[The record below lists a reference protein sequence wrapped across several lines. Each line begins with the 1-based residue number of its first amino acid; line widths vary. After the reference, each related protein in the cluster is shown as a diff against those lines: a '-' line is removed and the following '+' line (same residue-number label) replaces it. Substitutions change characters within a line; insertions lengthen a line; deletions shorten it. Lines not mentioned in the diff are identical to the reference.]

1 MASLNILNRGSQIL
15 VNDTALN
22 SVWLDITNA
31 VNNATFIPSEL
42 IPLVWFSVISVTVY
56 VFFRVFS
63 STLKEK
69 FRQTNLSRKKAEGSV
84 HTDSQIDDLIN
95 NAPRILNEI
104 NKTIAEQ
111 KAQGVSDEQMK
122 GIYQKKQMLELV
134 TNNAEVIN
142 IIGKPIIKKLLGFV
156 KSI

>member
-1 MASLNILNRGSQIL
+1 MVSE
-15 VNDTALN
+15 
-22 SVWLDITNA
+22 
-31 VNNATFIPSEL
+31 FIPPEI
-42 IPLVWFSVISVTVY
+42 IPLVWFSCISVTVY

-69 FRQTNLSRKKAEGSV
+69 FKQTNLSRKKAEGTI

-111 KAQGVSDEQMK
+111 KAQGVSDEQMQ
-122 GIYQKKQMLELV
+122 GIYNKKKMLELV

>member
-1 MASLNILNRGSQIL
+1 M
-15 VNDTALN
+15 VNEL
-22 SVWLDITNA
+22 
-31 VNNATFIPSEL
+31 IPPEI
-42 IPLVWFSVISVTVY
+42 IPLVWFSCISVTVY

-69 FRQTNLSRKKAEGSV
+69 FRQTNLSRKKAESTV

-156 KSI
+156 KAI

>member
-1 MASLNILNRGSQIL
+1 M
-15 VNDTALN
+15 V
-22 SVWLDITNA
+22 
-31 VNNATFIPSEL
+31 SEL
-42 IPLVWFSVISVTVY
+42 IPPEIIPLVWFSCISVTIY

-69 FRQTNLSRKKAEGSV
+69 FRQTNLTRKKAEGSG
-84 HTDSQIDDLIN
+84 HTDGQIDDLIN

>member
-1 MASLNILNRGSQIL
+1 MEYSNILNRGSQIL
-15 VNDTALN
+15 VN
-22 SVWLDITNA
+22 
-31 VNNATFIPSEL
+31 EL
-42 IPLVWFSVISVTVY
+42 IPAELVPLVWFSVISVTVY

-69 FRQTNLSRKKAEGSV
+69 FRQTNLSRKKAESSG
-84 HTDSQIDDLIN
+84 HTDDQIDDLIN

-104 NKTIAEQ
+104 NKTIDEQ

-134 TNNAEVIN
+134 SNNAEVIN
-142 IIGKPIIKKLLGFV
+142 LIGKPIIKKLLGVV
-156 KSI
+156 KSL

>member
-1 MASLNILNRGSQIL
+1 L
-15 VNDTALN
+15 VNEL
-22 SVWLDITNA
+22 
-31 VNNATFIPSEL
+31 IPPEI
-42 IPLVWFSVISVTVY
+42 IPLVWFSCIAVTVY

-69 FRQTNLSRKKAEGSV
+69 FKQTNLTRKKAEGSI

-111 KAQGVSDEQMK
+111 KAQGVKDEQMK

-156 KSI
+156 KAI

>member
-1 MASLNILNRGSQIL
+1 MEFSNILSKECPVL
-15 VNDTALN
+15 VNEL
-22 SVWLDITNA
+22 
-31 VNNATFIPSEL
+31 IPPEI
-42 IPLVWFSVISVTVY
+42 IPLVWFSCIAVTVY

-69 FRQTNLSRKKAEGSV
+69 FR
-84 HTDSQIDDLIN
+84 DLIN

-122 GIYQKKQMLELV
+122 GIFQKKQMLELV

-156 KSI
+156 KAI

>member
-1 MASLNILNRGSQIL
+1 M
-15 VNDTALN
+15 VNE
-22 SVWLDITNA
+22 
-31 VNNATFIPSEL
+31 FIPPEI
-42 IPLVWFSVISVTVY
+42 IPLVWFSAIAVTVY

-69 FRQTNLSRKKAEGSV
+69 FRQTNLSRKKAEGTV

-111 KAQGVSDEQMK
+111 KAQGVKDEQMK

-142 IIGKPIIKKLLGFV
+142 IIGKPIIKKLLGLV
-156 KSI
+156 KNI

>member
-1 MASLNILNRGSQIL
+1 MVSE
-15 VNDTALN
+15 
-22 SVWLDITNA
+22 
-31 VNNATFIPSEL
+31 FIPPEI
-42 IPLVWFSVISVTVY
+42 IPLVWFSAIAVTVY

-69 FRQTNLSRKKAEGSV
+69 FRQTNLSRKKEQGSV

-142 IIGKPIIKKLLGFV
+142 IIGKPIIKKLLGLV
-156 KSI
+156 KSL

>member
-1 MASLNILNRGSQIL
+1 L
-15 VNDTALN
+15 VN
-22 SVWLDITNA
+22 
-31 VNNATFIPSEL
+31 EL
-42 IPLVWFSVISVTVY
+42 LPPEIIPLVWFSCIAVTVY

-69 FRQTNLSRKKAEGSV
+69 FKQTNLSRKKAESSG
-84 HTDSQIDDLIN
+84 HTDGQIDDLIN

-111 KAQGVSDEQMK
+111 KSAGVSDEQMR

-156 KSI
+156 KAI

>member
-1 MASLNILNRGSQIL
+1 M
-15 VNDTALN
+15 VNEL
-22 SVWLDITNA
+22 
-31 VNNATFIPSEL
+31 IPPEI
-42 IPLVWFSVISVTVY
+42 IPLVWFSCIAITVY

-69 FRQTNLSRKKAEGSV
+69 FKQTNLSRKKAEGSI

-111 KAQGVSDEQMK
+111 KSAGVSDQQMR

-156 KSI
+156 KAI

>member
-1 MASLNILNRGSQIL
+1 M
-15 VNDTALN
+15 VN
-22 SVWLDITNA
+22 
-31 VNNATFIPSEL
+31 EL
-42 IPLVWFSVISVTVY
+42 IPAELVPLVWFSVIAVTVY

-84 HTDSQIDDLIN
+84 HTDSQIDDLVN

-111 KAQGVSDEQMK
+111 KAQGVSDEQMQ
-122 GIYQKKQMLELV
+122 GIYNKKKMLELV

-142 IIGKPIIKKLLGFV
+142 IIGRPIIKKLLGVV
-156 KSI
+156 KSL

>member
-1 MASLNILNRGSQIL
+1 M
-15 VNDTALN
+15 V
-22 SVWLDITNA
+22 
-31 VNNATFIPSEL
+31 SEL
-42 IPLVWFSVISVTVY
+42 IPPEIIPLVWFSAIAVTVY

-69 FRQTNLSRKKAEGSV
+69 FRQTNLTRKKEQGSV

-111 KAQGVSDEQMK
+111 KEQGVSDEQMK

-142 IIGKPIIKKLLGFV
+142 IIGKPIIKKLLGLV
-156 KSI
+156 KSL

>member
-1 MASLNILNRGSQIL
+1 MA
-15 VNDTALN
+15 
-22 SVWLDITNA
+22 
-31 VNNATFIPSEL
+31 SEL
-42 IPLVWFSVISVTVY
+42 IPPEIIPIVWFGCIAVTLY

-69 FRQTNLSRKKAEGSV
+69 FKQTNLSRKKEQGSM

-111 KAQGVSDEQMK
+111 KEQGVSDEQMK

-142 IIGKPIIKKLLGFV
+142 IIGKPIIKKLLGLV
-156 KSI
+156 KSL

>member
-1 MASLNILNRGSQIL
+1 MVNELLPAEL
-15 VNDTALN
+15 V
-22 SVWLDITNA
+22 
-31 VNNATFIPSEL
+31 
-42 IPLVWFSVISVTVY
+42 PLVWFSVISVTVY

-69 FRQTNLSRKKAEGSV
+69 FRQTNLSRKKAESSG
-84 HTDSQIDDLIN
+84 HTDDQIDDLIN

-122 GIYQKKQMLELV
+122 GIYQKQKMLELV
-134 TNNAEVIN
+134 SNNAEVIN
-142 IIGKPIIKKLLGFV
+142 LIGKPIIKKLLNVV
-156 KSI
+156 KSL

>member
-1 MASLNILNRGSQIL
+1 M
-15 VNDTALN
+15 V
-22 SVWLDITNA
+22 
-31 VNNATFIPSEL
+31 SEL
-42 IPLVWFSVISVTVY
+42 IPPEIIPLVWFSCISVTVY

-69 FRQTNLSRKKAEGSV
+69 FKQTNLSRKKAEGTV

>member
-1 MASLNILNRGSQIL
+1 M
-15 VNDTALN
+15 VNEL
-22 SVWLDITNA
+22 
-31 VNNATFIPSEL
+31 IPPEI
-42 IPLVWFSVISVTVY
+42 IPLVWFSCIAVTVY

-69 FRQTNLSRKKAEGSV
+69 FKQTNLSRKKAEGSI

-122 GIYQKKQMLELV
+122 GIFQKKQMLELV

-156 KSI
+156 KAI

>member
-1 MASLNILNRGSQIL
+1 MASE
-15 VNDTALN
+15 
-22 SVWLDITNA
+22 
-31 VNNATFIPSEL
+31 FIPPEI
-42 IPLVWFSVISVTVY
+42 IPLVWFSCISVTIY

-69 FRQTNLSRKKAEGSV
+69 FRQTNLNRKKEQGSV

-111 KAQGVSDEQMK
+111 KAQGVSEEQMK
-122 GIYQKKQMLELV
+122 GIFQKKQMLELV

-142 IIGKPIIKKLLGFV
+142 IIGKPIIKKLLGLV
-156 KSI
+156 KSL

>member
-1 MASLNILNRGSQIL
+1 M
-15 VNDTALN
+15 V
-22 SVWLDITNA
+22 
-31 VNNATFIPSEL
+31 SEL
-42 IPLVWFSVISVTVY
+42 IPPEIIPLIWFSCIAVTVY

-69 FRQTNLSRKKAEGSV
+69 FRQTNLSRKKAESSG
-84 HTDSQIDDLIN
+84 HTDGQIDDLIN

-111 KAQGVSDEQMK
+111 KSAGVSDEQMK

-156 KSI
+156 KAI

>member
-1 MASLNILNRGSQIL
+1 M
-15 VNDTALN
+15 V
-22 SVWLDITNA
+22 
-31 VNNATFIPSEL
+31 SEL
-42 IPLVWFSVISVTVY
+42 IPPEIIPLVWFSCIAVTVY

-69 FRQTNLSRKKAEGSV
+69 FKQTNLSRKKAEGSI
-84 HTDSQIDDLIN
+84 HTDSQIDDLVN

-156 KSI
+156 KAI

>member
-1 MASLNILNRGSQIL
+1 L
-15 VNDTALN
+15 V
-22 SVWLDITNA
+22 
-31 VNNATFIPSEL
+31 SEL
-42 IPLVWFSVISVTVY
+42 IPPEIIPLVWFSCIAVTVY

-69 FRQTNLSRKKAEGSV
+69 FRQTNLTRKKAENSG
-84 HTDSQIDDLIN
+84 HTDGQIDDLIN

-104 NKTIAEQ
+104 NKTIAQQ
-111 KAQGVSDEQMK
+111 KAEGVTDEQMK